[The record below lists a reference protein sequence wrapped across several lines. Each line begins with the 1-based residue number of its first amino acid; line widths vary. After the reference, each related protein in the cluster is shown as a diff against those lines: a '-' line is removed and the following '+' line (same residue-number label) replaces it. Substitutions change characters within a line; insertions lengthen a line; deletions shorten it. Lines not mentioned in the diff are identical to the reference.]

1 MKNSIKYLNKFALGS
16 SLIYAFVRIATIVYF
31 ASQDYQWYERFI
43 IVLFGIAELF
53 VLMHSVGYILSI
65 ITSSNKYKRNRIK
78 FKVSEWPHVSVLIP
92 VRNEPEDVVYKTIVA
107 AKYLDYS
114 NFDVILVDGSDK
126 KKNIKQMKEICKDT
140 GTKYFEVPYP
150 RHGAKA
156 GSINEILPTL
166 NSKYIVIFDA
176 DYRTSRD
183 FLRILVPQME
193 EKPRLAFIQTPQFYG
208 NLYTNLISRA
218 AQMQQANFFEYICET
233 KGLSSSIFMCGTNL
247 IIRKSALESVE
258 GFDETTITED
268 FATSIKMHLKGWKSS
283 YYNYTC
289 AFGDGPIN
297 IVEYFKQQY
306 RWARG
311 NMSTF
316 GTNVWN
322 MFRGKLSKRQ
332 IWEYTLSGT
341 YYYIGIAKLVL
352 IITPLLYIFFK
363 IPSYLTTTELYIYV
377 YIPYFL
383 LSIILFSQGLIV
395 KRYKFLDWL
404 KSESLTFFSL
414 PVYFKAAIDSIMNRK
429 STFETT
435 SKNAKSGYIPLKVI
449 KWQLVLISL
458 NMLALIWGTYQ
469 FLYEGKQL
477 SILINLFWI
486 ALHTFLLSYILV
498 ELGLE
503 KYRIQRSKGT

>member
-1 MKNSIKYLNKFALGS
+1 MKNKIRYLNKFALIS
-16 SLIYAFVRIATIVYF
+16 SLIYAIVRIVSIIYF
-31 ASQDYQWYERFI
+31 ASQGYLWYERVI
-43 IVLFGIAELF
+43 IVIFGIAELF

-65 ITSSNKYKRNRIK
+65 ITSVNSYKRHKIN
-78 FKVSEWPHVSVLIP
+78 FKVTEWPLVSVLIP
-92 VRNEPEDVVYKTIVA
+92 VRNEPYDVVFKTVIA

-114 NFDVILVDGSDK
+114 NFEVYLIDGSDK
-126 KKNIKQMKEICKDT
+126 KKSIREMQELCKDT
-140 GTKYFEVPYP
+140 GTKYYEVPYP

-156 GSINEILPTL
+156 GSLNELIPQLK
-166 NSKYIVIFDA
+166 SKYIVIFDA

-183 FLRILVPQME
+183 FLRMLVPQME
-193 EKPRLAFIQTPQFYG
+193 ENSKLAFIQTPQFYG

-247 IIRKSALESVE
+247 IIRKTALEKVG
-258 GFDETTITED
+258 GFDESTITED
-268 FATSIKMHLKGWKSS
+268 FATSIKMHLQGWKSS

-289 AFGDGPIN
+289 AFGDGPVN

-311 NMSTF
+311 NMETF
-316 GTNVWN
+316 KNN
-322 MFRGKLSKRQ
+322 AREMFSKNLSNRQ
-332 IWEYTLSGT
+332 KWEYMLSGT

-363 IPSYLTTTELYIYV
+363 IPSYLTTTQLYIYV

-383 LSIILFSQGLIV
+383 LSGLLFSQGLIA

-404 KSESLTFFSL
+404 KSESLTFFTL
-414 PVYFKAAIDSIMNRK
+414 TVFFKAAIDTIINKK

-435 SKNAKSGYIPLKVI
+435 SKGAKIGYIPFGII
-449 KWQLVLISL
+449 KWQVLLISL
-458 NMLALIWGTYQ
+458 NMLALIWGTYL
-469 FLYEGKQL
+469 FLYVEQQF

-486 ALHTFLLSYILV
+486 GLHTFLLSYILL
-498 ELGLE
+498 ELFLE
-503 KYRIQRSKGT
+503 KQRIKRS